1 VSAARRARS
10 PQALRSSRAEGFS
23 GLGLSSDD
31 PAAGRCRCP
40 VCLVLARVCMLRR
53 CGAACEARAR
63 WAQAIYGSGAAAPGA
78 DAAADG
84 AADAGPKKDGGDNVV
99 DAEFSDTD
107 K

>member
-1 VSAARRARS
+1 MRAC
-10 PQALRSSRAEGFS
+10 LRPCGAVCE
-23 GLGLSSDD
+23 
-31 PAAGRCRCP
+31 AAG
-40 VCLVLARVCMLRR
+40 A
-53 CGAACEARAR
+53 GA
-63 WAQAIYGSGAAAPGA
+63 AQAIYGSGAAAPGA